1 MTLSSNQQRVQQTMK
16 IINLIIALVMISS
29 ASSLSPGDLS
39 RRLCLLSGQYYHP
52 GSDSCSDPFNDSLC
66 DDNKWLVP
74 TSVPGE
80 LQCQEAD
87 EVLANCAELGINDEG
102 EPYCIKEDAAT
113 VFRSFE
119 EQILHRQGD
128 CPENMILMVAN
139 WMRDTKPCPGNFTC
153 SANYKAAYSFINDDY
168 RKGDI
173 DLARTEKKYAFSSLV
188 CSGSKDT
195 WNTEIKMVCVP
206 DIGSM
211 ADNSV
216 LLDSYKP
223 SELIC
228 QENPCPPGKWPWL
241 GEDGYQRC
249 LNADT
254 EEIQNCPREHFVVEE
269 DGTLKCQVATRSS
282 YFPYPS
288 NPSNTQVVA
297 PFFTGN
303 FHLCTKNRV
312 YRRGRCAFRFFG

>member
-1 MTLSSNQQRVQQTMK
+1 M
-16 IINLIIALVMISS
+16 ILILVMISS
-29 ASSLSPGDLS
+29 ATSLSPGDLS

-87 EVLANCAELGINDEG
+87 EVLANCAELGINDDG
-102 EPYCIKEDAAT
+102 EPYCIKEEET

-119 EQILHRQGD
+119 DQILHRQGD
-128 CPENMILMVAN
+128 CPENMILMAAN

-153 SANYKAAYSFINDDY
+153 SANYKTAYSFINEHHNNG
-168 RKGDI
+168 KNELFWLSI
-173 DLARTEKKYAFSSLV
+173 KEKEYGYSSLV

-206 DIGSM
+206 YIGSM

-223 SELIC
+223 SRLIC

-241 GEDGYQRC
+241 SEDGYQRC
-249 LNADT
+249 LDADT
-254 EEIQNCPREHFVVEE
+254 EEIQNCPREQFVVEE
-269 DGTLKCQVATRSS
+269 EDVGILKCQTI
-282 YFPYPS
+282 
-288 NPSNTQVVA
+288 A
-297 PFFTGN
+297 PFFTAGN
-303 FHLCTKNRV
+303 EELCPKGKIF
-312 YRRGRCAFRFFG
+312 RRGRCRSKFFG